1 MKEGPEMFIKFLLN
15 VLANLVALAIYAT
28 ATYFIW
34 KAIW

>member
-15 VLANLVALAIYAT
+15 VLANLIALAIYAT
-28 ATYFIW
+28 ITYFIW